1 MISIYGLYIFMII
14 VEVSNS
20 IRLNYSVIKDVRSK
34 PYLINRMADDSYNC
48 YRSNYDYIGVQML
61 DPLDYFLSIYNPY
74 YYFIPS
80 KKPEQ
85 SVLNSYLIINQG
97 HVFYQEKLKN
107 LPCSLNVPCTELRY
121 IGIDPE
127 NWDKRLQFVGTNLKL
142 MEIFSLSNLIS
153 AYNKNFKPNKD
164 KINNLTREKP
174 FGPLDQYPRLTV
186 DELVT
191 EDQEP
196 PEFYNLSKD
205 GIEILDILNDHLP
218 RNEES
223 DEDYLRRHKETVTHY
238 LHFNKHIYEAVKNN
252 PIKDMHKKRLKLLKL
267 PFLLR
272 NEPYNFYVLR
282 MKHMGIIPFHL
293 DFLKAKYDV
302 FKTWSQKNI
311 FEELGIDKVDVIAR

>member
-191 EDQEP
+191 EDQVTPVEDQNSKP

-223 DEDYLRRHKETVTHY
+223 DEDYLRRHKETV
-238 LHFNKHIYEAVKNN
+238 KNN
-252 PIKDMHKKRLKLLKL
+252 PT
-267 PFLLR
+267 FLLR

>member
-127 NWDKRLQFVGTNLKL
+127 NWDKRLQFVG
-142 MEIFSLSNLIS
+142 
-153 AYNKNFKPNKD
+153 
-164 KINNLTREKP
+164 
-174 FGPLDQYPRLTV
+174 LTV